1 MTKERE
7 RERRGRDRY
16 DGDVTDGIVGNGKR
30 EGERERKKERKRGGF
45 VRVTQR
51 MVWFKKTTGRGS
63 G

>member
-1 MTKERE
+1 M
-7 RERRGRDRY
+7 
-16 DGDVTDGIVGNGKR
+16 GNGKR